1 MRDVSPRLE
10 ERAKQAS
17 IRVLR
22 ARCLSSANCPLPP
35 SIFYVLSVS
44 RVRPSS
50 LSGALHPRIRHPLKD
65 DPSLPPRWVGP
76 IYGNL
81 VEGAAA
87 AAGPFL
93 EVVLGKQETAIA
105 AGRLVNAGK

>member
-1 MRDVSPRLE
+1 MRDVSQRLE
-10 ERAKQAS
+10 ERAGQAS

-22 ARCLSSANCPLPP
+22 ARCLTAANCRLPP

-87 AAGPFL
+87 AGPFL